1 MEPGRPVAA
10 VLFDLDGVLTD
21 TSEAHYLAWQRLA
34 DEEGLSFDR
43 AANEALRG
51 LSRAES
57 LAVLLAGHPV
67 PAPQRADLMERK
79 NRYYRESLEHRPP
92 RLLPG
97 AQAAVEAAARRGL
110 RTAVVSSSRNTGHI
124 LALLGIAERFDH
136 VSDGRAVPNA
146 KPAPD
151 LFLHAAAALRVP
163 IGRCLVVEDA
173 ASGVAAALAAG
184 ARVVGIGP
192 EERVGA
198 AHQRFDSMAEF
209 DLEAAVKPKL

>member
-1 MEPGRPVAA
+1 MPPGLPVAA

-34 DEEGLSFDR
+34 DEEELSFDR
-43 AANEALRG
+43 AGNEALRG
-51 LSRAES
+51 LSRGES
-57 LAVLLAGHPV
+57 LDVLLAGRPV
-67 PAPQRADLMERK
+67 SAPQRAELMERK
-79 NRYYRESLEHRPP
+79 NRYYRELLERRPP

-97 AQAAVEAAARRGL
+97 ALAAVGAAARRGL
-110 RTAVVSSSRNTGHI
+110 RTAVVSSSRNAGHI
-124 LALLGIAERFDH
+124 LAVLGMSGRFDH
-136 VSDGRAVPNA
+136 VSDGNAVTNA

-151 LFLHAAAALRVP
+151 LFLHAAAALQVP
-163 IGRCLVVEDA
+163 IAQCLVVEDA

-198 AHQRFDSMAEF
+198 AHHRFDSMAEF
-209 DLEAAVKPKL
+209 DLEVTGT

>member
-1 MEPGRPVAA
+1 MSPARAVVA

-34 DEEGLSFDR
+34 DEEGLTFDR
-43 AANEALRG
+43 PGNEALRG
-51 LSRAES
+51 VSRGES
-57 LAVLLAGHPV
+57 LDLLLAGRPV
-67 PAPQRADLMERK
+67 TAPQRAELMERK
-79 NRYYRESLEHRPP
+79 NRYYRQLLERRPP

-97 AQAAVEAAARRGL
+97 ALAAVEAAARRGL
-110 RTAVVSSSRNTGHI
+110 RTAVASSSRNAGHI
-124 LALLGIAERFDH
+124 LAALGIAQRFDH
-136 VSDGRAVPNA
+136 VSDGDAVSNA

-151 LFLHAAAALRVP
+151 LFLHAAAAMGVP
-163 IGRCLVVEDA
+163 IERCLVVEDA

-198 AHQRFDSMAEF
+198 AHHRFDSMAGF
-209 DLEAAVKPKL
+209 DLDAVTGT